1 METENPQLNEVPF
14 LSLNL
19 CPWLI
24 TLSKVINLPAPR
36 SRKYIKVDL
45 RGAPLSRPQID
56 SSQGDSSEHV
66 ISLSDAIWSGS
77 HCIVIKRNMVRVT
90 LYCEKEKRVVKYW
103 DWTDNEE
110 SLSGKLFL
118 YRRTTAC
125 NIAFSYDPRKKFWI
139 ILQLCRIMFNWTAE
153 RPDVTRINF
162 LDENSQKFKK
172 VSGRRDTSA
181 YRVNFL

>member
-77 HCIVIKRNMVRVT
+77 QNVIWTKERWSGSHCIVMKRNMVRVT
-90 LYCEKEKRVVKYW
+90 VYCEKEKRVVKYW

-125 NIAFSYDPRKKFWI
+125 NIAFSYDPRK
-139 ILQLCRIMFNWTAE
+139 N
-153 RPDVTRINF
+153 
-162 LDENSQKFKK
+162 LDYFAT
-172 VSGRRDTSA
+172 V
-181 YRVNFL
+181 